1 MLKNFFFGFNISRS
15 KYKITKPDKMG
26 FQNFLRNVCSHLGEN
41 NKPTY
46 AVVAIAAVKG
56 ICRPTFTMMD
66 KTEKPETK
74 KYTALREG
82 LTELIAIPVYLGCGY
97 LAGKCSPLFT
107 KNVTKED
114 FLNSKIKQD
123 IADGLKNEKITNALK
138 SAEKQLE
145 KYKMRATN
153 NLRFIGVC
161 TAALVAIP
169 ALCSATIKPVM
180 SKILKMPTENTTT
193 EHKTTIQPTPPV
205 YNKKP
210 AVKLQTFMAAPQT
223 GMKVG
228 GV

>member
-1 MLKNFFFGFNISRS
+1 
-15 KYKITKPDKMG
+15 MG
-26 FQNFLRNVCSHLGEN
+26 FQNFLRNVCSKLGEN

-82 LTELIAIPVYLGCGY
+82 LTEIIAIPVYLACGY
-97 LAGKCSPLFT
+97 IAGKCSPLIT
-107 KNVTKED
+107 RKVTKDD
-114 FLNSKIKQD
+114 FLTNQIKQD
-123 IADGLKNEKITNALK
+123 IANGVK
-138 SAEKQLE
+138 SDKVTKAVQNAEKQLE

-153 NLRFIGVC
+153 NLRFVGVC
-161 TAALVAIP
+161 AAALVAIP
-169 ALCSATIKPVM
+169 ALCSLTIKPVM
-180 SKILKMPTENTTT
+180 TKLLK
-193 EHKTTIQPTPPV
+193 TPKHEEKPETPQV
-205 YNKKP
+205 QTNPAYNNINIRKQFRLN
-210 AVKLQTFMAAPQT
+210 AYQIRPQS

>member
-1 MLKNFFFGFNISRS
+1 
-15 KYKITKPDKMG
+15 MG
-26 FQNFLRNVCSHLGEN
+26 FQNFLRNVCSKLGEN

-82 LTELIAIPVYLGCGY
+82 LTEIIAIPVYLACGY
-97 LAGKCSPLFT
+97 IAGKCSPLIT
-107 KNVTKED
+107 RKVTKDD
-114 FLNSKIKQD
+114 FLTNQIKQD
-123 IADGLKNEKITNALK
+123 IANGVK
-138 SAEKQLE
+138 SDKVTKAVQNAEKQLE

-153 NLRFIGVC
+153 NLRFVGVC
-161 TAALVAIP
+161 AAALVAIP
-169 ALCSATIKPVM
+169 ALCSLTIKPVM
-180 SKILKMPTENTTT
+180 SKILK
-193 EHKTTIQPTPPV
+193 TPKYEEKPETPQV
-205 YNKKP
+205 QTNPAYNNSNIRKQFRLN
-210 AVKLQTFMAAPQT
+210 AYQIRPQS

>member
-1 MLKNFFFGFNISRS
+1 
-15 KYKITKPDKMG
+15 MG
-26 FQNFLRNVCSHLGEN
+26 FQNFLRNVCSKLGEN

-82 LTELIAIPVYLGCGY
+82 LTEIIAIPVYLACGY
-97 LAGKCSPLFT
+97 IAGKCSPLIT
-107 KNVTKED
+107 RKVTKDD
-114 FLNSKIKQD
+114 FLTNQIKQD
-123 IADGLKNEKITNALK
+123 IANGVK
-138 SAEKQLE
+138 SDKVTKAVQNAEKQLE

-161 TAALVAIP
+161 AAALVAIP
-169 ALCSATIKPVM
+169 ALCSLTIKPVM
-180 SKILKMPTENTTT
+180 SKILK
-193 EHKTTIQPTPPV
+193 TPKQEEKPEPPQV
-205 YNKKP
+205 QTNPAYNNSNIRKQFRLN
-210 AVKLQTFMAAPQT
+210 AYQIRPQS

>member
-1 MLKNFFFGFNISRS
+1 
-15 KYKITKPDKMG
+15 MG
-26 FQNFLRNVCSHLGEN
+26 FQNFLRNVCSKLGEN

-82 LTELIAIPVYLGCGY
+82 LTEIIAIPVYLACGY
-97 LAGKCSPLFT
+97 LAGKCSPLIT
-107 KNVTKED
+107 RKVTKDD
-114 FLNSKIKQD
+114 FLTNQIKQD
-123 IADGLKNEKITNALK
+123 IANGVQSDKVTKAVQN
-138 SAEKQLE
+138 AEKQLE

-161 TAALVAIP
+161 AAALVAIP
-169 ALCSATIKPVM
+169 ALCSLTIKPVM
-180 SKILKMPTENTTT
+180 SKILK
-193 EHKTTIQPTPPV
+193 TPKQEEKPEPPQV
-205 YNKKP
+205 QTNPAYNNSNIRKQFRLN
-210 AVKLQTFMAAPQT
+210 AYQIRPQS

>member
-1 MLKNFFFGFNISRS
+1 
-15 KYKITKPDKMG
+15 MG
-26 FQNFLRNVCSHLGEN
+26 FQNFLRNVCTQLGEN

-66 KTEKPETK
+66 KKEKPETK

-97 LAGKCSPLFT
+97 LAGKCSSLFT

-114 FLNSKIKQD
+114 FLTNKVKQD
-123 IADGLKNEKITNALK
+123 IANGINNENITKAISN
-138 SAEKQLE
+138 AEKQLE
-145 KYKMRATN
+145 KYKIRATN

-161 TAALVAIP
+161 AAALVAIP
-169 ALCSATIKPVM
+169 ALCSITIKPVM
-180 SKILKMPTENTTT
+180 SKILKMPKENN
-193 EHKTTIQPTPPV
+193 EENNKQPIVQPQTQIRN
-205 YNKKP
+205 YTKP
-210 AVKLQTFMAAPQT
+210 AVKLQTYIAAPQT

>member
-1 MLKNFFFGFNISRS
+1 
-15 KYKITKPDKMG
+15 MG
-26 FQNFLRNVCSHLGEN
+26 FQNFLRNVCSKLGEN

-82 LTELIAIPVYLGCGY
+82 LTEIIAIPVYLACGY
-97 LAGKCSPLFT
+97 IAGKCSPLIT
-107 KNVTKED
+107 RKVTKDD
-114 FLNSKIKQD
+114 FLTNQIKQD
-123 IADGLKNEKITNALK
+123 IANGVK
-138 SAEKQLE
+138 SDKVTKAVQNAEKQLE

-153 NLRFIGVC
+153 NLRFVGVC
-161 TAALVAIP
+161 AAALVAIP
-169 ALCSATIKPVM
+169 ALCSLTIKPVM
-180 SKILKMPTENTTT
+180 TKILKMPENKPKQEEKTE
-193 EHKTTIQPTPPV
+193 ITPPQSRPV
-205 YNKKP
+205 YNNIKKP
-210 AVKLQTFMAAPQT
+210 FQLNAYSARPQT

>member
-1 MLKNFFFGFNISRS
+1 
-15 KYKITKPDKMG
+15 MG
-26 FQNFLRNVCSHLGEN
+26 FQNFLRNVCSKLGEN

-82 LTELIAIPVYLGCGY
+82 LTEIIAIPVYLACGY
-97 LAGKCSPLFT
+97 IAGKCSPLIT
-107 KNVTKED
+107 RKVTKDD
-114 FLNSKIKQD
+114 FLTNQIKQD
-123 IADGLKNEKITNALK
+123 IANGVK
-138 SAEKQLE
+138 SDKVTKAVQNAEKQLE

-153 NLRFIGVC
+153 NLRFVGVC
-161 TAALVAIP
+161 AAALVAIP
-169 ALCSATIKPVM
+169 ALCSLTIKPVM
-180 SKILKMPTENTTT
+180 SKILK
-193 EHKTTIQPTPPV
+193 TPKHEEKPETPQV
-205 YNKKP
+205 QTNPAYNNINIRKQFRLN
-210 AVKLQTFMAAPQT
+210 AYQSRPQS

>member
-1 MLKNFFFGFNISRS
+1 
-15 KYKITKPDKMG
+15 MG
-26 FQNFLRNVCSHLGEN
+26 FQNFLRNVCTQLGEN

-66 KTEKPETK
+66 KKEKPETK

-82 LTELIAIPVYLGCGY
+82 LTELIAIPVYIGCGY
-97 LAGKCSPLFT
+97 LAGKCSSLFT

-114 FLNSKIKQD
+114 FLTNKVKQD
-123 IADGLKNEKITNALK
+123 IANGISNENITKAISN
-138 SAEKQLE
+138 AEKQLE
-145 KYKMRATN
+145 KYKIRATN

-161 TAALVAIP
+161 AAALVAIP
-169 ALCSATIKPVM
+169 ALCSITIKPVM
-180 SKILKMPTENTTT
+180 SKILKMPKENNEENT
-193 EHKTTIQPTPPV
+193 KQPIAQPQTQIRN
-205 YNKKP
+205 YIKP
-210 AVKLQTFMAAPQT
+210 AVKLQTYIAAPQT

>member
-1 MLKNFFFGFNISRS
+1 
-15 KYKITKPDKMG
+15 MG
-26 FQNFLRNVCSHLGEN
+26 FQNFLRNVCTQLGEN

-66 KTEKPETK
+66 KKEKPETK

-82 LTELIAIPVYLGCGY
+82 LTELIAIPVYIGCGY
-97 LAGKCSPLFT
+97 LAGKCSSLFT

-114 FLNSKIKQD
+114 FLTNKVKQD
-123 IADGLKNEKITNALK
+123 IANGISNDNITKAISN
-138 SAEKQLE
+138 AEKQLE
-145 KYKMRATN
+145 KYKLRATN

-161 TAALVAIP
+161 AAALVAIP
-169 ALCSATIKPVM
+169 ALCSITIKPVM
-180 SKILKMPTENTTT
+180 SKILKMPKENQEENT
-193 EHKTTIQPTPPV
+193 KQPIAQPQTQIRN
-205 YNKKP
+205 YTKP
-210 AVKLQTFMAAPQT
+210 AVKLQTYIAAPQT

>member
-1 MLKNFFFGFNISRS
+1 
-15 KYKITKPDKMG
+15 MG
-26 FQNFLRNVCSHLGEN
+26 FQNFLRNVCSKLGEN

-82 LTELIAIPVYLGCGY
+82 LTELIAIPVYIGCGY
-97 LAGKCSPLFT
+97 LAGKCSPIFT
-107 KNVTKED
+107 KNVKKED
-114 FLNSKIKQD
+114 FLTNKVKQD
-123 IADGLKNEKITNALK
+123 IANGVSNEKITKAISN
-138 SAEKQLE
+138 AEKQLE
-145 KYKMRATN
+145 KYKIRATN

-161 TAALVAIP
+161 AAALVAIP
-169 ALCSATIKPVM
+169 ALCSITIKPVM
-180 SKILKMPTENTTT
+180 SKILKMPKENT
-193 EHKTTIQPTPPV
+193 EDNNLKQQVMQQPQQITN
-205 YNKKP
+205 YTKP
-210 AVKLQTFMAAPQT
+210 AVKLKTYITAPQT

>member
-1 MLKNFFFGFNISRS
+1 
-15 KYKITKPDKMG
+15 MG
-26 FQNFLRNVCSHLGEN
+26 FQNFLRNACSKLGEN

-97 LAGKCSPLFT
+97 LAGKCSGIFT
-107 KNVTKED
+107 RKVTKED
-114 FLNSKIKQD
+114 FLTNKVKQD
-123 IADGLKNEKITNALK
+123 ISNGINNDNITKALK

-153 NLRFIGVC
+153 NLRFVGVC
-161 TAALVAIP
+161 AAALVAIP
-169 ALCSATIKPVM
+169 ALCSITIKPVM
-180 SKILKMPTENTTT
+180 SKILKMPVEKQNTEQKPSAGNV
-193 EHKTTIQPTPPV
+193 KPV
-205 YNKKP
+205 YNNKP
-210 AVKLQTFMAAPQT
+210 AVKLQSYIAAPQT

>member
-1 MLKNFFFGFNISRS
+1 
-15 KYKITKPDKMG
+15 MG
-26 FQNFLRNVCSHLGEN
+26 FQNFLRNVCSKLGEN

-82 LTELIAIPVYLGCGY
+82 LTELIAIPVYLACGY

-114 FLNSKIKQD
+114 FLNNKVKQD
-123 IADGLKNEKITNALK
+123 IANGINNDKITSAVK

-161 TAALVAIP
+161 AAALVAIP
-169 ALCSATIKPVM
+169 ALCSVTIKPVM
-180 SKILKMPTENTTT
+180 SKILKIPSETPKPEQ
-193 EHKTTIQPTPPV
+193 KTTSADIRPV
-205 YNKKP
+205 YNNKP
-210 AVKLQTFMAAPQT
+210 AVKLKSYIAAPQT

>member
-1 MLKNFFFGFNISRS
+1 
-15 KYKITKPDKMG
+15 MG
-26 FQNFLRNVCSHLGEN
+26 FQNFLRNVCSKLGEN

-82 LTELIAIPVYLGCGY
+82 LTEIIAIPVYLACGY
-97 LAGKCSPLFT
+97 IAGKCSPLIT
-107 KNVTKED
+107 RKVTKDD
-114 FLNSKIKQD
+114 FLTNQIKQD
-123 IADGLKNEKITNALK
+123 IANGVK
-138 SAEKQLE
+138 SDKVTKAVQNAEKQLE

-161 TAALVAIP
+161 AAALVAIP
-169 ALCSATIKPVM
+169 ALCSLTIKPVM
-180 SKILKMPTENTTT
+180 SKILK
-193 EHKTTIQPTPPV
+193 TPKQEEKPETPQV
-205 YNKKP
+205 QTNPAYNNSNIRKQFRLN
-210 AVKLQTFMAAPQT
+210 AYQIRPQS

>member
-1 MLKNFFFGFNISRS
+1 
-15 KYKITKPDKMG
+15 MG
-26 FQNFLRNVCSHLGEN
+26 FQNFLRNVCSKLGEN

-82 LTELIAIPVYLGCGY
+82 LTEIIAIPVYLACGY
-97 LAGKCSPLFT
+97 IAGKCSPLIT
-107 KNVTKED
+107 RKVTKDD
-114 FLNSKIKQD
+114 FLTNQIKQD
-123 IADGLKNEKITNALK
+123 IANGVK
-138 SAEKQLE
+138 SDKVTKAVQNAEKQLE

-161 TAALVAIP
+161 AAALVAIP
-169 ALCSATIKPVM
+169 ALCSLTIKPVM
-180 SKILKMPTENTTT
+180 SKILK
-193 EHKTTIQPTPPV
+193 TPKHEEKPETPQV
-205 YNKKP
+205 QTNPAYNNINIRKQFRLN
-210 AVKLQTFMAAPQT
+210 AYQIRPQS

>member
-1 MLKNFFFGFNISRS
+1 
-15 KYKITKPDKMG
+15 MG
-26 FQNFLRNVCSHLGEN
+26 FQNALRNVCSKLGEN

-82 LTELIAIPVYLGCGY
+82 LTEMIAIPVYIACGY
-97 LAGKCSPLFT
+97 LAGKCSPLIT
-107 KNVTKED
+107 RKVTKDD
-114 FLNSKIKQD
+114 FLTNQIKQD
-123 IADGLKNEKITNALK
+123 IANGVK
-138 SAEKQLE
+138 SDKVIKAVQNAEKQLE

-153 NLRFIGVC
+153 NLRFVGIC
-161 TAALVAIP
+161 AAALVAIP
-169 ALCSATIKPVM
+169 ALCSLTIKPIMTKV
-180 SKILKMPTENTTT
+180 LKMPTASDNKKT
-193 EHKTTIQPTPPV
+193 EEKPANRPIEPRPA
-205 YNKKP
+205 YNNLKKP
-210 AVKLQTFMAAPQT
+210 AAFNAYNTRLQT

>member
-1 MLKNFFFGFNISRS
+1 
-15 KYKITKPDKMG
+15 MG
-26 FQNFLRNVCSHLGEN
+26 FQNFLRNVCTQLGEN

-66 KTEKPETK
+66 KKEKPETK

-97 LAGKCSPLFT
+97 LAGKCSRLFT

-114 FLNSKIKQD
+114 FLTNKVKQD
-123 IADGLKNEKITNALK
+123 IANGISNENITKAISN
-138 SAEKQLE
+138 AEKQLE
-145 KYKMRATN
+145 KYKIRATN

-161 TAALVAIP
+161 AAALVAIP
-169 ALCSATIKPVM
+169 ALCSITIKPVM
-180 SKILKMPTENTTT
+180 SKILKMPKENNEENT
-193 EHKTTIQPTPPV
+193 KQPIVQPQTQIRN
-205 YNKKP
+205 YTKP
-210 AVKLQTFMAAPQT
+210 AVKLQTYIAAPQT